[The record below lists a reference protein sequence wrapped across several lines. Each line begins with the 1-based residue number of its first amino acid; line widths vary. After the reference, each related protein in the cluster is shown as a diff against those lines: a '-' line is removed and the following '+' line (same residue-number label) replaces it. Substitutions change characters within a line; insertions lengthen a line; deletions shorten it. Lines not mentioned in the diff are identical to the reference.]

1 MAIWGEVGLPAE
13 AWSWHKMETIN
24 HGFFEKEVPQQ
35 TEVPFSARSVRL
47 KPPGG
52 LVPLFSSF
60 LAGEHGVEG
69 HRGHQHEIPDLAP

>member
-1 MAIWGEVGLPAE
+1 MAQDGNY
-13 AWSWHKMETIN
+13 KN